1 MVAELKADDVGTRQY
16 AAVAVGE
23 VGDQTATPSLIEV
36 LRDRNDSVKRC
47 AALSLAQL
55 GDSRAL
61 EPVRRAH
68 SKSRGF
74 TRRRI
79 GRALGELESRF
90 G

>member
-1 MVAELKADDVGTRQY
+1 VILQAAGYTYEEIAAGRGWSQTKIKRCVYEGRAALK
-16 AAVAVGE
+16 
-23 VGDQTATPSLIEV
+23 TATAGV
-36 LRDRNDSVKRC
+36 RRH
-47 AALSLAQL
+47 AAISLAQL

-68 SKSRGF
+68 EESRGF

-79 GRALGELESRF
+79 GRALGDLETRF

>member
-1 MVAELKADDVGTRQY
+1 VRRG
-16 AAVAVGE
+16 
-23 VGDQTATPSLIEV
+23 
-36 LRDRNDSVKRC
+36 
-47 AALSLAQL
+47 AALALAQL

-68 SKSRGF
+68 AESHGF

-79 GRALGELESRF
+79 GRALSELETRF